1 MKALTVG
8 VAFAYTCMRLVNC
21 EDRNIESL
29 WMILK
34 PCSLPRSVSCII
46 LGVIYHP
53 TANGEIENAALR
65 DHVQTNL
72 DTLLVKHPNA
82 LAIITGDFDPT
93 STGFNVKELTHAN
106 NIKQMVKFK
115 TRDSGTL
122 DWFLTNMPNL
132 FDLSQLPKIGASDHF
147 TILARPV
154 TSSLNSHTNRK
165 VRVRD
170 MRESAWRPFGRWML
184 EKDWAHVLEA
194 ASCKEKFQLFS
205 SELKGAIELLFPW
218 RTVKM
223 NSSDRPWITKRLKLS
238 IKKRQ
243 EAFIKHGKDS
253 STYKMWRNNVQKEIK
268 SAKRLYYRNKV
279 ADLELDRS
287 SSTNW
292 WNHIKHL
299 TGKDIKQD
307 WQYQFLDRNCPDLL
321 SLSNKVNN
329 FFLPV

>member
-1 MKALTVG
+1 MCFVADKNCWLHKLASPNKADVVCVTESWLSPHIDDSLVALPGYNLIRRDRESGSGRGG
-8 VAFAYTCMRLVNC
+8 VCLYLRTSYPCKMLVNC

-29 WMILK
+29 WMMLR

-46 LGVIYHP
+46 LCVIYQS

-82 LAIITGDFDPT
+82 LAIITGDFNPT
-93 STGFNVKELTHAN
+93 STGFNVKDLTHAN

-154 TSSLNSHTNRK
+154 TPSLNSRTNRK

-184 EKDWAHVLEA
+184 EKDWTHVLEA

-205 SELKGAIELLFPW
+205 SELKGAIELLLPW
-218 RTVKM
+218 RTVKI
-223 NSSDRPWITKRLKLS
+223 NSSDRPWIT
-238 IKKRQ
+238 
-243 EAFIKHGKDS
+243 G
-253 STYKMWRNNVQKEIK
+253 
-268 SAKRLYYRNKV
+268 
-279 ADLELDRS
+279 
-287 SSTNW
+287 
-292 WNHIKHL
+292 
-299 TGKDIKQD
+299 
-307 WQYQFLDRNCPDLL
+307 
-321 SLSNKVNN
+321 
-329 FFLPV
+329 